1 MVQRGLTGS
10 LTTPLRAVTFPAG
23 QATLADERHSQ
34 LPRPVE
40 TGQGWYC
47 GVVAEVTCRESNV
60 AGATAQITAKKCLKP
75 KHIALAPRA
84 VL

>member
-40 TGQGWYC
+40 TGQG
-47 GVVAEVTCRESNV
+47 
-60 AGATAQITAKKCLKP
+60 
-75 KHIALAPRA
+75 
-84 VL
+84 